1 MSEHPY
7 DPNLA
12 PAVSRLRVVFAA
24 TTASEDETRWLLA
37 AATALHAR
45 GHAVAVATDA
55 QSALAASAAERGLE
69 TRALRTGA
77 RLDPRVGRAARAA
90 MGECDAVVALDPA
103 ALALAHRAGA
113 PLAFA
118 RTEQASEWAARTP
131 FAAAVLVPPGA
142 RVDSA
147 TNGDDN
153 RAPVRTIADAIA
165 ADAARPDPIAVRR
178 ALRLPRRVHLAL
190 HVAPLVPGAGHD
202 LLLRALTAPEFEAKA
217 APLVVAFFG
226 TGPEESR
233 LRVLSQDLG
242 VKERVLWLGL
252 RADVTS
258 YVAAADSLLIP
269 GAIAPPR
276 RVLLDAL
283 TFGIPILALDTES
296 ARARFEPAA
305 RFLPGDDSAAWA
317 AALRSLYTVDSAAAQ
332 SALPAATAT
341 MSPTPR
347 RHRVAAEWSPAA
359 LAADLECA
367 VYAYGLRQRPAP
379 ARRRALFLDRDGTL
393 VRNVPYNA
401 DPNAVVMEPRAGR
414 ALRWARDAGF
424 ALVVTSNQSG
434 IGRGRVTPAQ
444 VEAIHARIR
453 SDLSPYGADLDAMYY
468 CPHLPEADC
477 ACRKPRPGLLQQAAD
492 QLGLDLA
499 HSVGIGDAPRDVLAA
514 HAAGARARGYRGD
527 VDDTPVPRGAVAG
540 HDALDTGAPAATAWP
555 DGVRVHD
562 DWLELVRDVLAEA
575 WAEGR

>member
-1 MSEHPY
+1 M
-7 DPNLA
+7 
-12 PAVSRLRVVFAA
+12 
-24 TTASEDETRWLLA
+24 
-37 AATALHAR
+37 
-45 GHAVAVATDA
+45 
-55 QSALAASAAERGLE
+55 
-69 TRALRTGA
+69 
-77 RLDPRVGRAARAA
+77 GR
-90 MGECDAVVALDPA
+90 CDAVVALDPA
-103 ALALAHRAGA
+103 ALALAQRAGA
-113 PLAFA
+113 PLVFA
-118 RTEQASEWAARTP
+118 RAELASAWATGTLH
-131 FAAAVLVPPGA
+131 AAAVLVPPGA
-142 RVDSA
+142 LDESA
-147 TNGDDN
+147 TNGDGHG
-153 RAPVRTIADAIA
+153 APVRSIADAIV
-165 ADAARPDPIAVRR
+165 ADAARPDPTTVRR
-178 ALRLPRRVHLAL
+178 SLRLPRRVHLAL
-190 HVAPLVPGAGHD
+190 HVAPLVPGGGHD
-202 LLLRALTAPEFEAKA
+202 LVLRALAAPEFEGKS

-242 VKERVLWLGL
+242 VKDFVLWLGF
-252 RADVTS
+252 RTDVTP
-258 YVAAADSLLIP
+258 YVAAADSVLVP
-269 GAIAPPR
+269 GSIAPPR

-283 TFGIPILALDTES
+283 AFGIPILATDTAS
-296 ARARFEPAA
+296 ARARVEHVA
-305 RFLPGDDSAAWA
+305 RFLPGDDSGAWA
-317 AALRSLYTVDSAAAQ
+317 AALRSLCTTGPASASSAA
-332 SALPAATAT
+332 SPEAATT
-341 MSPTPR
+341 TPVDLQ
-347 RHRVAAEWSPAA
+347 HRAAAEWSPAA

-401 DPNAVVMEPRAGR
+401 DPDAVVLEPRAGR

-453 SDLSPYGADLDAMYY
+453 SYLSPQGADLDALYY

-514 HAAGARARGYRGD
+514 GAAGARARGYRGD
-527 VDDTPVPRGAVAG
+527 VGDPKSARDAVDGRDTPGTR
-540 HDALDTGAPAATAWP
+540 APTAWP